1 MQPGRSILA
10 SARALALGA
19 LALAACGGDGDGG
32 GGGGGVGNPPPP
44 ATVSFVPA
52 FGGETFAAPV
62 KLLQHPSD
70 DDRWYL
76 VEQRGRVFTLL
87 ASNPGGSRALAL
99 DLEALV
105 DLSAGGEEG
114 LLGMAF
120 HPSFGTNGQVFFAYT
135 EERAGGGSD
144 SVVARFVSGDGGLS
158 FAPVAGNPDVIR
170 FDSQESN
177 HNGGDLAFGP
187 DGYLYV
193 ATGDGGGAGD
203 PDPEDGQ
210 NLATLLGKILRL
222 DVSSP
227 PYAIPNDNPFAGTAN
242 RGEIWAY
249 GLRNPW
255 RMSFDS
261 QTGELW
267 LGDVGQSSE
276 EEIDRIVKGG
286 NYGWD
291 CREGSQSFDPD
302 PNCSPPFV
310 EPEVVHGRSEAR
322 SITGGYV
329 YRGSAL
335 SALADSYVYGDF
347 VTGRVFAYRFLA
359 NPPRV
364 DELAPPAGLG
374 ISSFGQGRDGELYL
388 LDYGGSPSIYRLAP

>member
-1 MQPGRSILA
+1 MSFRRLQVPL
-10 SARALALGA
+10 A
-19 LALAACGGDGDGG
+19 LALAAAVHGCGGGGDGG
-32 GGGGGVGNPPPP
+32 GGGAPPPPPP
-44 ATVSFVPA
+44 ATVQFVAA
-52 FGGETFAAPV
+52 FGGEAFSLPV
-62 KLLQHPSD
+62 KLIQHPSD
-70 DDRWYL
+70 ADRWYV

-87 ASNPGGSRALAL
+87 ASSPAASRALAVDVEAVR
-99 DLEALV
+99 DLAT
-105 DLSAGGEEG
+105 GNEEG
-114 LLGMAF
+114 LLGLAF
-120 HPSFGTNGQVFFAYT
+120 SPSFASDGVVYLSYT
-135 EERAGGGSD
+135 ELTPGGSD

-158 FAPVAGNPDVIR
+158 FAPAPGNADVIR

-187 DGYLYV
+187 DGFLYV

-210 NLATLLGKILRL
+210 NLATLLGKILRI
-222 DVSSP
+222 DVSAT
-227 PYAIPNDNPFAGTAN
+227 PYAIPLDNPFAGTAN

-255 RMSFDS
+255 RMSFDP

-267 LGDVGQSSE
+267 LGDVGQATE

-291 CREGSQSFDPD
+291 CREGEQSFDPD
-302 PNCSPPFV
+302 PNCTPPFV

-335 SALADSYVYGDF
+335 PSLANTYVYGDF
-347 VTGRVFAYRFLA
+347 VTGRVFAYRFQA
-359 NPPRV
+359 SPPRV
-364 DELAPPAGLG
+364 DELTPPAGLNV
-374 ISSFGQGRDGELYL
+374 SSFGQGRDGEIYL
-388 LDYGGSPSIYRLAP
+388 LDHGGSPSIYRLAP

>member
-1 MQPGRSILA
+1 MPPSRNTLA
-10 SARALALGA
+10 GVRALAFGA
-19 LALAACGGDGDGG
+19 VGLAACGGGDGG
-32 GGGGGVGNPPPP
+32 GGGGGGNPPPP
-44 ATVSFVPA
+44 AGTVRFVPA
-52 FGGETFAAPV
+52 FGGESFALPV
-62 KLLQHPSD
+62 KLVQHPSN
-70 DDRWYL
+70 DDRWYV
-76 VEQRGRVFTLL
+76 VEQRGKVFTLL
-87 ASNPGGSRALAL
+87 ASNPAGSRALAV
-99 DLEALV
+99 DLEALF
-105 DLSAGGEEG
+105 DLSSGGEEG

-120 HPSFGTNGQVFFAYT
+120 HPSFGANGQAFFSYT
-135 EERAGGGSD
+135 EERGGGSD
-144 SVVARFVSGDGGLS
+144 SVVARFASGDGGLS

-170 FDSQESN
+170 FDSEESN
-177 HNGGDLAFGP
+177 HNGGDIAFGP
-187 DGYLYV
+187 DGFLYV

-210 NLATLLGKILRL
+210 NLGTLLGKILRL

-227 PYAIPNDNPFAGTAN
+227 PYAIPADNPFAGTAN
-242 RGEIWAY
+242 RAEIWAY

-255 RMSFDS
+255 RMSFDL

-267 LGDVGQSSE
+267 AGDVGQSTE

-291 CREGSQSFDPD
+291 CREGSQSYDPD
-302 PNCSPPFV
+302 PNCTPPYI

-335 SALADSYVYGDF
+335 ASLANSYVYGDF
-347 VTGRVFAYRFLA
+347 VTGRVFAYRFQA

-364 DELAPPAGLG
+364 DELAPPANLG
-374 ISSFGQGRDGELYL
+374 VSSFGQARDGEIYV
-388 LDYGGSPSIYRLAP
+388 LDYSGSPSVYQLAP